1 MSLQPIE
8 LARFETKYTHEHTT
22 YLCYISRLNKRGT
35 KGLNKSVCIRFLPNK
50 T

>member
-1 MSLQPIE
+1 MFLQPIE
-8 LARFETKYTHEHTT
+8 LAKFETKYTHEHAT

>member
-8 LARFETKYTHEHTT
+8 LAGFQPKYTHEHTT
-22 YLCYISRLNKRGT
+22 YLCYISPLNKRGT
-35 KGLNKSVCIRFLPNK
+35 KRLNKSVYIRFLPNK